1 MLQSLSKCFLSFLFF
16 ISGLHT
22 CAAQVYIKNI
32 HVIDVENK
40 KVLPGYNVVALD
52 GRIISVD
59 KDKTYKLPEGTAV
72 IDGSGK
78 YLVPGFTDAHVHF
91 FQSGGLYARPDVI
104 DLRKFQPYDQELN
117 WVHANMED
125 LLRRYNSA
133 GITSVI
139 DVGASYNFLSQR
151 DSFANKTYSPLI
163 RMTGPL
169 LTTYVPEP
177 YKKLGKESPF
187 EMMLTEEGVRQSVRN
202 QLPLHTDFIKIWY
215 IVTESD
221 IEKGARKNL
230 PLVKA
235 VIDEAHKNKLRV
247 AVHATERITAQL
259 AVEAGADFLVH
270 SVDNEIIGNEFV
282 QLLKKNKTVLCPT
295 LVVMGNY
302 NKVLG
307 DQYHFSTD
315 ELNIANPTT
324 IGSVI
329 DYPLPDTALAAKYIP
344 ALSSAQQ
351 KAQEQHADSIMQVN
365 LKKLVDAGVVI
376 ATGTDAGNIG
386 TQHASSYFE
395 ELKAMQKAGMNNWQL
410 LEASTINGAKAV
422 GQENEWGSIAKNKL
436 ANMLVLSANP
446 LDDLSNW
453 RKIDWVINKGVPVLP
468 ASLII
473 ATPEMLVQQQL
484 NAYNAHDLEAFL
496 APYAEDVEL
505 YQFPDKLEMKGKT
518 EMRKNYQFVTQ
529 VPGLYCRLANRIVQG
544 NVVIDQEEV
553 TGFGDKPLNAVAMYV
568 IENGKI
574 QKVYFTQ

>member
-1 MLQSLSKCFLSFLFF
+1 MRVLSFFF
-16 ISGLHT
+16 LIIFLQDAT
-22 CAAQVYIKNI
+22 AQVYIKNI

-259 AVEAGADFLVH
+259 SVEAGADFLVH

-410 LEASTINGAKAV
+410 LEASTINGAKAL

-453 RKIDWVINKGVPVLP
+453 RKIDWVINKGVPQLP
-468 ASLII
+468 ASFITV
-473 ATPEMLVQQQL
+473 TPEMLVQQQL

-496 APYAEDVEL
+496 EPYAEDVEL
-505 YQFPDKLEMKGKT
+505 YQFPDKLEMKGKK

-553 TGFGDKPLNAVAMYV
+553 TGFGGKPLNAVAMYV

-574 QKVYFTQ
+574 KKVYFTQ

>member
-1 MLQSLSKCFLSFLFF
+1 MRLITLLFLF
-16 ISGLHT
+16 ISWQT
-22 CAAQVYIKNI
+22 SSAQVLIKNVN
-32 HVIDVENK
+32 VIDVENK
-40 KVLPGYNVVALD
+40 KVLAGYNVVALE
-52 GRIISVD
+52 GKIISID
-59 KDKTYKLPEGTAV
+59 KDKTYKLPPGTEV

-91 FQSGGLYARPDVI
+91 FQSGGLFTRPDVI
-104 DLRKFQPYDQELN
+104 DLRKYQSYEKELK

-125 LLRRYNSA
+125 FLRRYTSI

-139 DVGASYNFLSQR
+139 DVGASYNFLQQR
-151 DSFANKTYSPLI
+151 DSFVHKTFAPLI

-169 LTTYVPEP
+169 LTTYVPGP
-177 YKKLGKESPF
+177 YKDLDKESPF

-215 IVTESD
+215 IVTDAD

-270 SVDNEIIGNEFV
+270 SVDDELISNEFA

-302 NKVLG
+302 GKVLG
-307 DQYHFSTD
+307 DQYQFSTD
-315 ELNIANPTT
+315 ELTVANPTT
-324 IGSVI
+324 IASI
-329 DYPLPDTALAAKYIP
+329 LDYPLPDTAIAVRYINAMASP
-344 ALSSAQQ
+344 QQ
-351 KAQEQHADSIMQVN
+351 KAKDQQADSIMQAN
-365 LKKLVDAGVVI
+365 LKILVDAGVII

-395 ELKAMQKAGMNNWQL
+395 ELKAMKAAGMTIWQL

-422 GQENEWGSIAKNKL
+422 GQENEWGSIANNKW

-446 LDDLSNW
+446 LDNLSNW
-453 RKIDWVINKGVPVLP
+453 HKIDWVINKGVPLKP
-468 ASLII
+468 SSLITD
-473 ATPEMLVQQQL
+473 TPEMLVQQQL

-496 APYAEDVEL
+496 APYAEDVEI
-505 YQFPDKLEMKGKT
+505 YMFPDKPEMKGKT
-518 EMRKNYQFVTQ
+518 EMRKAYQFVTQ
-529 VPGLYCRLANRIVQG
+529 TPGLYCRLVNRIVQG
-544 NVVIDQEEV
+544 NMVIDEEEV
-553 TGFGDKPLNAVAMYV
+553 WGFGDKPVHAVAMYLV
-568 IENGKI
+568 EKGKI
-574 QKVYFTQ
+574 RKVYFKQ

>member
-1 MLQSLSKCFLSFLFF
+1 MLKTLPMRFLPFLFF
-16 ISGLHT
+16 ISGLQ
-22 CAAQVYIKNI
+22 AVSAQVFIKNVN
-32 HVIDVENK
+32 VIDVENK
-40 KVLPGYNVVALD
+40 KVLTGYNVVALE
-52 GRIISVD
+52 GKIISVD
-59 KDKTYKLPEGTAV
+59 KDKTYKLPEGTQV

-78 YLVPGFTDAHVHF
+78 FLVPGFTDAHVHF

-104 DLRKFQPYDQELN
+104 DLRKFHPYDKEID
-117 WVHANMED
+117 WVHNNMED

-151 DSFANKTYSPLI
+151 DSFANKSYSPLI

-177 YKKLGKESPF
+177 FKQLGKESPF

-202 QLPLHTDFIKIWY
+202 QLPLHADFIKIWY
-215 IVTESD
+215 IVMEPD

-270 SVDNEIIGNEFV
+270 SVDDEIISNEFV

-302 NKVLG
+302 GKALG

-315 ELNIANPTT
+315 ELALANPTT
-324 IGSVI
+324 IATI
-329 DYPLPDTALAAKYIP
+329 LDFPQPDTVLAANYIT
-344 ALSSAQQ
+344 AMNSLQQ
-351 KAQEQHADSIMQVN
+351 KEKDQHADSVMRVN
-365 LKKLVDAGVVI
+365 LKKLMDAGVII

-395 ELKAMQKAGMNNWQL
+395 ELKAMKTAGMNSWQL

-446 LDDLSNW
+446 LDDLNNW
-453 RKIDWVINKGVPVLP
+453 RKIDWVINKGMPVKP
-468 ASLII
+468 ASII
-473 ATPEMLVQQQL
+473 LSTPALLVQQQL

-496 APYAEDVEL
+496 APYTEDVEI
-505 YQFPDKLEMKGKT
+505 YQFPDKPVLKGKT
-518 EMRKNYQFVTQ
+518 EMRKNYQFITQ
-529 VPGLYCRLANRIVQG
+529 VPGLFCRLVNRIVQG
-544 NVVIDQEEV
+544 NMVVDQEEV
-553 TGFGDKPLNAVAMYV
+553 QGFGDKPLKAVAMYV
-568 IENGKI
+568 IEKGKI
-574 QKVYFTQ
+574 KKVYFKQ

>member
-1 MLQSLSKCFLSFLFF
+1 MRFLSLLFLIASIQT
-16 ISGLHT
+16 IS
-22 CAAQVYIKNI
+22 AQVFIKNI
-32 HVIDVENK
+32 NVIDVENK
-40 KVLPGYNVVALD
+40 KVLAGYNVVALE
-52 GRIISVD
+52 GKIISVD
-59 KDKTYKLPEGTAV
+59 KDKTYKLPDGTQV

-78 YLVPGFTDAHVHF
+78 FLVPGFTDAHVHF

-117 WVHANMED
+117 WVHNNMED
-125 LLRRYNSA
+125 LLRRYNSV

-151 DSFANKTYSPLI
+151 DSFTNKPYSPLI

-177 YKKLGKESPF
+177 YKKLAKESPF

-215 IVTESD
+215 IVMESD

-270 SVDNEIIGNEFV
+270 SVDDEIIGNEFV

-295 LVVMGNY
+295 LVVMDNY
-302 NKVLG
+302 TKVLS

-315 ELNIANPTT
+315 ELNVANPTT

-329 DYPLPDTALAAKYIP
+329 DYPQPDTALAANYIP
-344 ALSSAQQ
+344 ALASAQQ
-351 KAQEQHADSIMQVN
+351 KAKEKHADSIMRVN
-365 LKKLVDAGVVI
+365 LKKLVNAGVVI

-395 ELKAMQKAGMNNWQL
+395 ELKAMQMAGMNNWQL
-410 LEASTINGAKAV
+410 LEASTINGAKAL
-422 GQENEWGSIAKNKL
+422 GQENEWGSIANNKL

-446 LDDLSNW
+446 LDNLSNW
-453 RKIDWVINKGVPVLP
+453 RKIDWVINKGVPQLP
-468 ASLII
+468 ASLIT

-505 YQFPDKLEMKGKT
+505 YQFPDKLELKGKT

-529 VPGLYCRLANRIVQG
+529 VPGLYCRLLNRIVQG
-544 NVVIDQEEV
+544 NMVIDQEEV
-553 TGFGDKPLNAVAMYV
+553 SGFGDKPLKAAAMYV
-568 IENGKI
+568 IEKGKI
-574 QKVYFTQ
+574 RKVYFTQ